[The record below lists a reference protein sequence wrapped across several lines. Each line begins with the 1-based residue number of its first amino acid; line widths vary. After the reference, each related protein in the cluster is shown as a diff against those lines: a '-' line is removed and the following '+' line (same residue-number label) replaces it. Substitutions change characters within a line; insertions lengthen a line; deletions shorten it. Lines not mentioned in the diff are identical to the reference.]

1 MIGQSNLLNNID
13 KIKNRFPRF
22 SIIVGAEKSGKQTLC
37 KEISKLLN
45 TEIFVSGIKIDEIRE
60 TIELSYNQSS
70 PLIIL
75 FPNAD
80 NMSLGAKN
88 SLLKITEEPPKNV
101 YFILTL
107 TSIDNTLPTIKSR
120 GTVFNLDNYTK
131 EELLEYRKYRGYNQS
146 NDDIIS
152 KICETTGDVD
162 EIFSYN
168 ISEFYNF
175 ANYIA
180 IHIHIPTS
188 GNLFKITKFMKI
200 KESDNGYNT
209 ILLLKTIQ
217 NLYKD
222 LYKET
227 KKSQYLNAILTTSKS
242 ISELKLNSVSKL
254 GTMDNWIMNVRRSLV
269 GI

>member
-22 SIIVGAEKSGKQTLC
+22 SIIVGAENSGKQTLC

-45 TEIFVSGIKIDEIRE
+45 IDIIVSGIKIDDVRE
-60 TIELSYNQSS
+60 TIELSYNQTT

-80 NMSLGAKN
+80 SMSLGAKN
-88 SLLKITEEPPKNV
+88 SLLKITEEPPNNI

-131 EELLEYRKYRGYNQS
+131 EELLEYRKYKGYNQS
-146 NDDIIS
+146 SDDIIT

-175 ANYIA
+175 AQQVAYN
-180 IHIHIPTS
+180 IHIPTS
-188 GNLFKITKFMKI
+188 GNIFKITKRMKI
-200 KESDNGYNT
+200 KESDNGFNAV
-209 ILLLKTIQ
+209 LLLKIIQ
-217 NLYKD
+217 NLYKEK
-222 LYKET
+222 YKET